1 MGVEK
6 IREQKYR
13 QELYIYI
20 YIERERE
27 REREREPKGIFFK
40 LKFP

>member
-20 YIERERE
+20 DRERE

>member
-20 YIERERE
+20 YIYRE